1 MTARWSGTF
10 AELETALVAQVRRL
24 KEPDPFAPL
33 TVVTGSS
40 LVANHLA
47 RILARSLGAY
57 VNVRLTS
64 IHDLARQLA
73 AEALARQGWRAAP
86 ALARERLVVRLL
98 RMRSPDGYFAPVAS
112 MPGLPAAL
120 ARSLNDL
127 REACLRP
134 EQVAELAGQGNMAAK
149 MAAVAAIY
157 AEYVRALQEARLADD
172 AELYARAVA
181 RQAVDPWP
189 AAEPLFLY
197 GLYDLAEMQRR
208 LLVSLRERIAHSFE
222 PALPNASD
230 TLASILGGSAR
241 PCAQAVPGLQRR
253 AEPSSLERV
262 VTTVNADPSL
272 VTSSVAGDDVP
283 PVAGPQTGGGERP
296 PNDGSLALVSVADE
310 AAQRSA
316 VAREIMARVSSGV
329 ALHALGVVV
338 VGERQRAAVAATLEA
353 AGIRVA
359 LQRRGT
365 NVRAKGLRALLDCLL
380 PANGEALQRTAVLEL
395 AASTG
400 VSAAAAQ
407 AVEVAR
413 WDRLSRRARVVAGAS
428 QWAERL
434 AAEQRRLA
442 WQRGRLSVEGTPA
455 DLAENEREQEALRSL
470 ITFVERL
477 HDFRKRF
484 PASGSWSAFVAALL
498 DVAGDLA
505 DGESSDENGDLD
517 TDQALQA
524 VRALAALD
532 AVEDRVV
539 RGEFAAVAR
548 RALDAVIER
557 CGVVGQDGVAILS
570 PHEVRGLAFDTL
582 IICDLA
588 EGGYPGRV
596 PSDPILLD
604 DERERLSAGG
614 DVYLE
619 TARKRE
625 SQAGSLLALAL
636 QAARQRAVLIY
647 PRLEASTGKPRLP
660 SRLLLAVASAC
671 TGSPVS
677 FAALDQAGALGGL
690 VQRLPTTAVPPLA
703 SGGDEG
709 RGFSAGPPATAGV
722 ALEAAVD
729 EREFDLIA
737 LLAFGGGR
745 RDEATRAYV
754 ERLVGASR
762 AARLRAAREAPH
774 LAYLT
779 AHDGRVAPARA
790 AAATEAVFA
799 GPLSPSALQTYLT
812 CPFAFLARYVLG
824 FALIEEPADSGEI
837 EPADYGEL
845 AHAIL
850 RDVYRLVA
858 EQPAMTAAEA
868 AVALDEVAERAC
880 RRAEADGVTGYPLS
894 WSVKRRQLVRDLKES
909 LARDP
914 CWQDELRPAL
924 LEWRFGD
931 SEEVTPQLAVGG
943 RNVRFAGRVD
953 RIDRSADG
961 TCVRLID
968 YKTGKGDTER
978 DQLRK
983 HINVQL
989 PVYRLAA
996 GLLQP
1001 PPQSIAC
1008 EFRLVSRKGRF
1019 ASLPM
1024 TGDETAVT
1032 ADLTRVMQ
1040 VVTEALSAG
1049 LFPRWRT
1056 EERRCSLC
1064 DLRDGCDAAQW
1075 SFLVKQDGDAALAKL
1090 RRLKEGSD
1098 VSDE

>member
-1 MTARWSGTF
+1 MTVRWSGTF
-10 AELETALVAQVRRL
+10 DELETALVAEVRRR
-24 KEPDPFAPL
+24 KEPDPFALL

-73 AEALARQGWRAAP
+73 AEALARLGWREAP

-98 RMRSPDGYFAPVAS
+98 RTRGPDGYFAPVAT

-127 REACLRP
+127 REACVRP
-134 EQVAELAGQGNMAAK
+134 EQVIELAGQGNTAAK
-149 MAAVAAIY
+149 MGAVGAIY

-172 AELYARAVA
+172 AELYAWAVA

-189 AAEPLFLY
+189 AEEPLFLY
-197 GLYDLAEMQRR
+197 GLYDLPEMQRR
-208 LLVSLRERIAHSFE
+208 LLASLRERIAHSFE
-222 PALPNASD
+222 PAVPNGSD
-230 TLASILGGSAR
+230 TLAPILGGSAR
-241 PCAQAVPGLQRR
+241 PCLQAEPALQRR
-253 AEPSSLERV
+253 AQSSSLERV
-262 VTTVNADPSL
+262 VTALNAD
-272 VTSSVAGDDVP
+272 SSVVASTEAGEDAP
-283 PVAGPQTGGGERP
+283 PVAAREIAGAERP
-296 PNDGSLALVSVADE
+296 PNDGSLALVSVPDE

-329 ALHALGVVV
+329 AMYAIGVVV

-365 NVRAKGLRALLDCLL
+365 NVRAKALRALLDCLV
-380 PANGEALQRTAVLEL
+380 PANGEVFQRTAVLEL
-395 AASTG
+395 AASEG
-400 VSAAAAQ
+400 VSGAAARA
-407 AVEVAR
+407 AEFAR
-413 WDRLSRRARVVAGAS
+413 WDRLSRRARVVARAS
-428 QWAERL
+428 QWVERL
-434 AAEQRRLA
+434 AAEQHRLA

-455 DLAENEREQEALRSL
+455 DLAENDREQEALASL
-470 ITFVERL
+470 VTFVERL
-477 HDFRKRF
+477 IDLSRRF
-484 PASGSWSAFVAALL
+484 PASGSWSTFVAALL
-498 DVAGDLA
+498 DVAGDLD
-505 DGESSDENGDLD
+505 DGESNDQSGDLD

-532 AVEDRVV
+532 AVEDRVA

-548 RALDAVIER
+548 RALDAVVER
-557 CGVVGQDGVAILS
+557 RGAVGRDGVAILS

-588 EGGYPGRV
+588 EGGFPGRV

-619 TARKRE
+619 TASGRE
-625 SQAGSLLALAL
+625 SQAASLLALAL
-636 QAARQRAVLIY
+636 QAARQRAVLIF

-671 TGSPVS
+671 VGSPVG

-709 RGFSAGPPATAGV
+709 RGLSAASAAAGGV

-745 RDEATRAYV
+745 RDEATQAYV
-754 ERLVGASR
+754 DRLVGASR

-790 AAATEAVFA
+790 AAVTEAVFA

-824 FALIEEPADSGEI
+824 FALIDEPADSGEM

-868 AVALDEVAERAC
+868 AVALDQVADGAC
-880 RRAEADGVTGYPLS
+880 RGAEAEGVTGYPLS

-914 CWQDELRPAL
+914 CWEDGLWPAL

-931 SEEVTPQLAVGG
+931 SEEVTPQLAVGT

-1001 PPQSIAC
+1001 PPRSIAC

-1032 ADLTRVMQ
+1032 ADLMRVMQ

-1056 EERRCSLC
+1056 DERRCSHC
-1064 DLRDGCDAAQW
+1064 DLHDGCDATRW
-1075 SFLVKQDGDAALAKL
+1075 SFLLKQDGDAALAKL
-1090 RRLKEGSD
+1090 RRLKEGTD
-1098 VSDE
+1098 VSGE